1 MRVIGALALLS
12 LVVGVLVGGSETAGT
27 ATAGTNLLRYP
38 YVQQVTMTSAIIAW
52 TTAADGSSVV
62 RYGAEGPSTS
72 VPATS
77 ELFVEPAIP
86 DEESRSYFVHVA
98 TLEELVPGTTY
109 EYTIETAGE
118 ELTSG
123 HGLSFR
129 TDSGPA
135 DAELSFLV
143 FGDSGDG
150 GIAQRSLRNV
160 MEDREFDLALHT
172 GDLAYTAGTY
182 QQLED
187 YFFTVYREIT
197 SRIPFYPSL
206 GNHDYQTLNAQPYL
220 DGFHLP
226 ENATSGAHG
235 ERYYSFDYGPAHFV
249 ALNTEILAGT
259 WGDAAAA
266 DEMAAWLEED
276 LASTGQ
282 GWTFVYFHRPAYSS
296 SDVPVLYHTQ
306 RIMPILEQAKVD
318 IILAGHEHVYA
329 RTLPIKEGAPEV
341 IGDGGI
347 VHVTTG
353 GGGRGKHLCEPRSYA
368 AICLREFHFLDVN
381 IIDECRLSFDVVGFG
396 ADVYDHFELDR
407 CDPDSDSDGLTDAE
421 ETLHVTDPLDV
432 DSDGD
437 GFSDGVEVEAGSDP
451 TDPLSG
457 PPPRPSPTPTPM
469 STLSPTPTPSP
480 TLPSV
485 LLLAGDANC
494 SGTVDSID
502 AALILQA
509 SAQLVES
516 LACPLNADVNGS
528 GTIDSVDAAIVLQ
541 AVAGLIALS

>member
-1 MRVIGALALLS
+1 MRVIGAIALLF
-12 LVVGVLVGGSETAGT
+12 LVVGVLAAGSKTGET

-38 YVQQVTMTSAIIAW
+38 YVQQVTMMSAIIVW
-52 TTAADGSSVV
+52 TTVADGSSFV

-86 DEESRSYFVHVA
+86 DEESPSYFVHVA
-98 TLEELVPGTTY
+98 MLEELVPGTTY

-129 TDSGPA
+129 TDGGPTET
-135 DAELSFLV
+135 ELSVLV

-150 GIAQRSLRNV
+150 GNSNQLGIRNA
-160 MEDREFDLALHT
+160 MLDREFDLALHT
-172 GDLAYTAGTY
+172 GDVVYIDGTY

-187 YFFTVYREIT
+187 YFFTVYREMI

-206 GNHDYQTLNAQPYL
+206 GNHDYVTLNAQPYL
-220 DGFHLP
+220 DGFYLP
-226 ENATSGAHG
+226 ENAPSVASS
-235 ERYYSFDYGPAHFV
+235 ERYYSFDYGPVHFV
-249 ALNTEILAGT
+249 ALDTEILTGSR
-259 WGDAAAA
+259 GDAAQV
-266 DEMAAWLEED
+266 DEMAAWLEDD
-276 LASTGQ
+276 LASTDQ

-296 SDVPVLYHTQ
+296 SNVPVLHDAQ

-353 GGGRGKHLCEPRSYA
+353 GGGRGRHLCEPQSYT
-368 AICLREFHFLDVN
+368 AICLREFHFLDLD
-381 IIDECRLSFDVVGFG
+381 IIDECRLTFDVVGFE
-396 ADVYDHFELDR
+396 AAVLDHFELDR

-421 ETLHVTDPLDV
+421 EAVHETDPLNV

-437 GFSDGVEVEAGSDP
+437 GLSDGAEVEAGSDP
-451 TDPLSG
+451 TDPLS
-457 PPPRPSPTPTPM
+457 PPPTPTPTPTM
-469 STLSPTPTPSP
+469 TPTPLS
-480 TLPSV
+480 
-485 LLLAGDANC
+485 LLILTGDANC

-509 SAQLVES
+509 SAQLVDS
-516 LACPLNADVNGS
+516 VRCPLNADVNAS

-541 AVAGLIALS
+541 AVAGLLLLS

>member
-1 MRVIGALALLS
+1 MRVIGAMALLF
-12 LVVGVLVGGSETAGT
+12 LVVGVLAAGSGTGET

-38 YVQQVTMTSAIIAW
+38 YVQQVTTTSAIIAW
-52 TTAADGSSVV
+52 TTVADGSSFV

-86 DEESRSYFVHVA
+86 EEESRSYFVHVA
-98 TLEELVPGTTY
+98 MLEELVPGTTY

-129 TDSGPA
+129 TDGGPA
-135 DAELSFLV
+135 QAELSFLV
-143 FGDSGDG
+143 FGDSGNG
-150 GIAQRSLRNV
+150 RNNQLGIRDA

-172 GDLAYTAGTY
+172 GDVAYTSGTY

-187 YFFTVYREIT
+187 FFFTVYREMA
-197 SRIPFYPSL
+197 SRMPFYPSL
-206 GNHDYQTLNAQPYL
+206 GNHDYETLQARAYL

-226 ENATSGAHG
+226 ENAALEANG

-249 ALNTEILAGT
+249 ALDTEIWAGFR
-259 WGDAAAA
+259 GGAAAV

-276 LASTGQ
+276 LAATDQ
-282 GWTFVYFHRPAYSS
+282 DWTFVYFHRPAYSS
-296 SDVPVLYHTQ
+296 SNIPVALDPQ
-306 RIMPILEQAKVD
+306 RVMPILEQANVD
-318 IILAGHEHVYA
+318 IILTGHDHLYA
-329 RTLPIKEGAPEV
+329 RTLPIKEGTPQL
-341 IGDGGI
+341 IGEGGI

-353 GGGRGKHLCEPRSYA
+353 GGGAGKHFCEPRLYT
-368 AICLREFHFLDVN
+368 AICLREYHFLDVD
-381 IIDECRLSFDVVGFG
+381 IIDDCRLTFDVVGFE
-396 ADVYDHFELDR
+396 AAIHDHFELDR
-407 CDPDSDSDGLTDAE
+407 CDPDSDSDGLTDVE
-421 ETLHVTDPLDV
+421 EAVHETDPLNA

-437 GFSDGVEVEAGSDP
+437 GLSDGAEVEAGSDP
-451 TDPLSG
+451 TDPLS
-457 PPPRPSPTPTPM
+457 PPPTPTPTP
-469 STLSPTPTPSP
+469 TLTPTP
-480 TLPSV
+480 LP
-485 LLLAGDANC
+485 LLILTGDANC

-516 LACPLNADVNGS
+516 VLCPLNADVNAS

-541 AVAGLIALS
+541 AVAGLLVLS

>member
-1 MRVIGALALLS
+1 MRVIGAVVLLS
-12 LVVGVLVGGSETAGT
+12 LVAGMLAGESETGETAIAGT
-27 ATAGTNLLRYP
+27 SLLRYP
-38 YVQQVTMTSAIIAW
+38 YVQQVTTTSAIITW
-52 TTAADGSSVV
+52 TTAADGASFV
-62 RYGAEGPSTS
+62 RYGVEGPATS

-77 ELFVEPAIP
+77 EFFVEPAIP
-86 DEESRSYFVHVA
+86 NEESRSYFVHVA
-98 TLEELVPGTTY
+98 ELRELAPGTTY

-135 DAELSFLV
+135 EADLSFLV

-150 GIAQRSLRNV
+150 GNGQRSLRRV

-187 YFFTVYREIT
+187 YFFAVYREIA

-206 GNHDYQTLNAQPYL
+206 GNHDYQTLDAQPYL
-220 DGFHLP
+220 DAFRLP
-226 ENATSGAHG
+226 ENATVAENL

-249 ALNTEILAGT
+249 ALDTEIWAGFQ
-259 WGDAAAA
+259 GGVAAV

-276 LASTGQ
+276 LASTDQ
-282 GWTFVYFHRPAYSS
+282 SWTFVYFHRPAYSS
-296 SDVPVLYHTQ
+296 SDIPVALDIQ
-306 RIMPILEQAKVD
+306 RVMPVLEQAGVD
-318 IILAGHEHVYA
+318 MIFAGHDHLYA
-329 RTLPIKEGAPEV
+329 RTLPIKEGTPEV
-341 IGDGGI
+341 IGEGGI
-347 VHVTTG
+347 VRVTTG
-353 GGGRGKHLCEPRSYA
+353 GGGGGKHFCEPRSYTA
-368 AICLREFHFLDVN
+368 TCLREFHFLDVE
-381 IIDECRLSFDVVGFG
+381 IIDACRLNFDVVGLG
-396 ADVYDHFELDR
+396 DVAYDHFELDR

-421 ETLHVTDPLDV
+421 EALHATDPLDV

-437 GFSDGVEVEAGSDP
+437 GFSDGAEVEAGSDP

-457 PPPRPSPTPTPM
+457 PAPTPTP
-469 STLSPTPTPSP
+469 TA
-480 TLPSV
+480 LPL

-494 SGTVDSID
+494 SGVVDSID

-509 SAQLVES
+509 SAQLVDS
-516 LACPLNADVNGS
+516 VPCPLNADVNAS
-528 GTIDSVDAAIVLQ
+528 GAIDSVDAAIVLQ
-541 AVAGLIALS
+541 AVAGLIMLS